1 MFMALRRSR
10 ELDKIAVSKSSWL
23 VRLMSSFSESRYLRQ
38 KEAWLEALDLIIRL
52 REEKSEGGW
61 GRV

>member
-1 MFMALRRSR
+1 MALRRSR